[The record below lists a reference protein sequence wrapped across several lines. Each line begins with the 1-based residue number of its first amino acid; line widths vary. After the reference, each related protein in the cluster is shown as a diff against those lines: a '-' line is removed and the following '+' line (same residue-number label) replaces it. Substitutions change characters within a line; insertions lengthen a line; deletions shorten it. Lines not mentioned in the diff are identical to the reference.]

1 VKRATFLRMQVGELR
16 LELYDADVFRKMFRV
31 EPALR
36 LLARR
41 EAQQPPQSQQ
51 ARYTVEERTVMG
63 RDTPE
68 DRTGKVGLHS
78 EDRPEDHHVE
88 GLGSCSAPRPSLTSS
103 PRRSVE

>member
-1 VKRATFLRMQVGELR
+1 MRLQVCQLR
-16 LELYDADVFRKMFRV
+16 LELYDADVFRKMFRI
-31 EPALR
+31 EPAPR
-36 LLARR
+36 LLALW

-51 ARYTVEERTVMG
+51 ARYTVEVRTVMG

-88 GLGSCSAPRPSLTSS
+88 GLGSCRAPRPSLTSS
-103 PRRSVE
+103 RRRFVE